1 VRIFKIVCRDEVRPM
16 SGGSIGM
23 LTVITSWDAIFKAIL
38 LFRVVRSIVW
48 PFKYADPSTGWLA

>member
-1 VRIFKIVCRDEVRPM
+1 M